1 MREGGILSWMIFNIF
16 FILTNLIY
24 SDVIQL
30 YSPLVRQLLQKLD
43 RPIDSNTLSRSALS
57 AFCF

>member
-30 YSPLVRQLLQKLD
+30 YCPLVGQLLQNLD
-43 RPIDSNTLSRSALS
+43 RPIDSNILSHSALS
-57 AFCF
+57 AFCP